1 MLGASVDWKSK
12 REALIARRN
21 PLFKQYLK
29 NPNDYRLALEIKSI
43 DDQIAECTEHM
54 LVKKGKG

>member
-1 MLGASVDWKSK
+1 MLGASADWKSK
-12 REALIARRN
+12 RAALIARRN

-29 NPNDYRLALEIKSI
+29 NPNDFRLALEIKNI

-54 LVKKGKG
+54 LVKKGKD

>member
-1 MLGASVDWKSK
+1 MLADSVDWKRK
-12 REALIARRN
+12 REVLKARRI

-29 NPNDYRLALEIKSI
+29 NPNDTHLALEIKNI

-54 LVKKGKG
+54 AVRRGKG

>member
-1 MLGASVDWKSK
+1 MLGVPVDWKSK
-12 REALIARRN
+12 REVLIARRN

>member
-1 MLGASVDWKSK
+1 MDWKSK